1 MLNFMNIRLPR
12 AQLVTG
18 RHTVQIRRLRL
29 PVPLT
34 IRRPYNMLLFRLS
47 CQLGAGSVGTLDIP
61 VIKRCAV
68 VK

>member
-47 CQLGAGSVGTLDIP
+47 CQLGDWFSRYTGYSGDKAV
-61 VIKRCAV
+61 RCS
-68 VK
+68 